1 MKRPVRDDDG
11 TYHIKGKHYPELFGS
26 RQQVVNGTAYKT
38 TGELTKKDLMMNKWG
53 RIVSAKK
60 HKTAKK
66 EKRLEKAGYFAKKGK
81 FGFVKKT
88 ARKSRKAK
96 KKGGY
101 TAELDEGRPL
111 DDNELRAAEDEAAR
125 QAEEAAKAKAEA
137 EAAEKAEAEKAQEKE
152 IEAWY
157 KNKENRDKI
166 LAKIDSLEPEQPVDL
181 GDGIKLELEGS
192 RNPNLVIYNE
202 KEKKIIKHWNDPS
215 MDEIITGAKEEI
227 NEYKGGKKKKGGG
240 SCGKPRV

>member
-96 KKGGY
+96 KKGGAY
-101 TAELDEGRPL
+101 DFFEPGDDGLAYSSAEL
-111 DDNELRAAEDEAAR
+111 AALKAQQQEADEAAAKEAAAK
-125 QAEEAAKAKAEA
+125 AEAEKEEAKAKAE
-137 EAAEKAEAEKAQEKE
+137 EEE
-152 IEAWY
+152 
-157 KNKENRDKI
+157 
-166 LAKIDSLEPEQPVDL
+166 V
-181 GDGIKLELEGS
+181 
-192 RNPNLVIYNE
+192 
-202 KEKKIIKHWNDPS
+202 
-215 MDEIITGAKEEI
+215 GAGV
-227 NEYKGGKKKKGGG
+227 GGKKKKGGG